1 MTETAPQA
9 PGPQAAGTVTFDLGQ
24 TIETARAVL
33 TRPRE
38 FWPTVAQEGP
48 GLQKPLVFAVAMGVT
63 AGVVSA
69 VVGILHLD
77 GIFGYSAGFRS
88 VFNVVVYPIAALIGT
103 FIGAAILFAIGTLL
117 GAKPT
122 FDRAVRI
129 AAYGLA
135 IYPIYPVAGI
145 VPLLSLAPQ
154 LYGLYLVGL
163 GMIALFSTDARKTW
177 TAMAVL
183 AALALVTTTSA
194 YFAGRTAR
202 SALERYGTDVSKAA
216 AEIQRA
222 ADQASKRP

>member
-1 MTETAPQA
+1 MTETTPQA
-9 PGPQAAGTVTFDLGQ
+9 PGPQASGPVTFDLGK
-24 TIETARAVL
+24 TIGTARAVL

-48 GLQKPLVFAVAMGVT
+48 GLQEPLVFAVAMGVA
-63 AGVVSA
+63 AGAVSA

-77 GIFGYSAGFRS
+77 GIFGHSAGFWS
-88 VFNVVVYPIAALIGT
+88 VFNVVIYPIAALIGT
-103 FIGAAILFAIGTLL
+103 FIGGVILFAIGTLL

-135 IYPIYPVAGI
+135 IYPLYPIAGI

-163 GMIALFSTDARKTW
+163 GMIAIFPTDARKTW
-177 TAMAVL
+177 KAMAVL
-183 AALALVTTTSA
+183 AALALITSTSA

-202 SALERYGTDVSKAA
+202 RALERYGADVSEKPRA
-216 AEIQRA
+216 AEQA
-222 ADQASKRP
+222 ARRP